1 MINLNSFIDEINSR
15 KIPLYKLLS
24 KMNDKKAEEYL
35 GNIADGS
42 IVIPN
47 YLRLKRSSRNSII
60 PNRNKTE

>member
-1 MINLNSFIDEINSR
+1 MINLKSFIDEINSR

-24 KMNDKKAEEYL
+24 KVNDKKAEEYL

-47 YLRLKRSSRNSII
+47 YLRLKRSSRDIKQS
-60 PNRNKTE
+60 NKVKM